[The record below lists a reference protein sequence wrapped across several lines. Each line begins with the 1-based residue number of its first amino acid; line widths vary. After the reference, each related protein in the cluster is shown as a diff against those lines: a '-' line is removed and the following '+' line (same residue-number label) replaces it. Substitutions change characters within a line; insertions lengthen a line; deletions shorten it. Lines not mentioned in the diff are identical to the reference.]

1 MKTAITCPHC
11 ERAQVEVAKDFWFI
25 YGFLIF
31 VRFGSKTAVGCQ
43 SCVQSKGITN
53 FVLVLLFGWWCF
65 PWGLGVPFALLQN
78 LFSLASNNDK
88 KLEEVLHNVGVRPE
102 DVQVGGD
109 GLTGEQRALFSG
121 VMSIL
126 TEAVWADGELD
137 PREVTVAVQITSNLL
152 DGAVSESRVRQHIR
166 DRESAPLD
174 VSGFTAEQRLLLFH
188 AAMAIVAADDK
199 VEPGEARF
207 LHELGKRLELPGD
220 IVAQL
225 LENLQG
231 LRGADQVAGTDP
243 VLILAYRILGATP
256 EASAPEI
263 KRSYR
268 KLCIQYHPDHHHSDK
283 TRQQVAN
290 ECMAWLNWSYQ
301 TTLQGRTAG
310 NPPGDTPPSA
320 LVAEA

>member
-31 VRFGSKTAVGCQ
+31 AQYGAKTEVGCQ
-43 SCVQSKGITN
+43 RCVQQKGITN

-65 PWGLGVPFALLQN
+65 PWGIGTPFALLQN

-88 KLEEVLHNVGVRPE
+88 KLEEVLHNMGVRPD
-102 DVQVGGD
+102 DVWVGGD
-109 GLTGEQRALFSG
+109 GLTGEQRALLNG
-121 VMSIL
+121 VISIL
-126 TEAVWADGELD
+126 TEAVWADGDVD
-137 PREVTVAVQITSNLL
+137 PREVAVAVEITSNLL
-152 DGAVSESRVRQHIR
+152 DGAVTESRVRQHIQN
-166 DRESAPLD
+166 RESTPLD
-174 VSGFTAEQRLLLFH
+174 VSEFTVEQRLLLFH

-207 LHELGKRLELPGD
+207 LHELGQRLELPGE

-231 LRGADQVAGTDP
+231 LRGAEEVAGKDP
-243 VLILAYRILGATP
+243 VLILAYRILGVTP

-263 KRSYR
+263 KRCYR
-268 KLCIQYHPDHHHSDK
+268 KLCIQYHPDHHNSDK
-283 TRQQVAN
+283 TRQQMAN

-301 TTLQGRTAG
+301 TTLQGKTAG
-310 NPPGDTPPSA
+310 NPPGDTPPSV
-320 LVAEA
+320 LGVEA